1 MDAAEVLE
9 LEDASRAVAVADYPV
24 LTRVTFQLV
33 QHVHTLRKLFD
44 TKEPRVSPIRPTD
57 KSKVRY
63 ACGDASREGFANATQ
78 YPNLVIDDRDG
89 LWLPEISQESS
100 NLREALNIA
109 NRDIAAGRHDG
120 CELWQATDNAVC
132 SAVCNKGMSS
142 VRHLF
147 DLLVDIKVICHK
159 NNVFYHCFHISG
171 ERMIATGIDGL
182 SRGDKESGIA
192 LGYDLHDFLP
202 LDVSAFD

>member
-1 MDAAEVLE
+1 MDAAEALE
-9 LEDASRAVAVADYPV
+9 LEDASQAVAVADYPV

-33 QHVHTLRKLFD
+33 QHVHALRKLFD
-44 TKEPRVSPIRPTD
+44 TKEPQVFPIRPTD
-57 KSKVRY
+57 KSKVQY

-78 YPNLVIDDRDG
+78 YPNLVIDDI
-89 LWLPEISQESS
+89 ETESS

-109 NRDIAAGRHDG
+109 NCDVAAGRHDG

-132 SAVCNKGMSS
+132 LAVCNKGMSS

-147 DLLVDIKVICHK
+147 DLLVDIKVLCH
-159 NNVFYHCFHISG
+159 SG

-182 SRGDKESGIA
+182 SRGDEESGIA
-192 LGYDLHDFLP
+192 LGYDLRDFLP
-202 LDVSAFD
+202 LDVSAFDYPDNKLEE